1 MGSGLDEII
10 KELFTT
16 AAALKGFWT
25 LSVAIPT
32 AGKVSRHAIN
42 TESF

>member
-10 KELFTT
+10 KKLFTI
-16 AAALKGFWT
+16 AAALKAFWK

-32 AGKVSRHAIN
+32 AGKVSRHTIN